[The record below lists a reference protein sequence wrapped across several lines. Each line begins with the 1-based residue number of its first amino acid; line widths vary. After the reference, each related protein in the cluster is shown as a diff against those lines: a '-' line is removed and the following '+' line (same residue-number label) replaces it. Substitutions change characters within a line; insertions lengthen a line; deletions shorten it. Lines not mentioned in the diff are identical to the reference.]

1 MKILFDTNVILD
13 VLLLRKPH
21 HNAATYL
28 LSEVEHGNIEGYL
41 CPTTITTIGYLV
53 AKVKGSAEAKK
64 LIKNILNIF
73 QLTGLNKSVFES
85 ACSHKISDFEDAV
98 LHESASL
105 SQMDGIVTRNGKDFK
120 HAALKIYDP
129 EELVGILKSQSMV

>member
-13 VLLLRKPH
+13 VLLLRKPY

-28 LSEVEHGNIEGYL
+28 LTEAEQGNIEGYL

-53 AKVKGSAEAKK
+53 TKVKGSEEAKK
-64 LIKNILNIF
+64 LIKNLLNIF
-73 QLTGLNKSVFES
+73 ELTELNKSVFES

-105 SQMDGIVTRNGKDFK
+105 SHIDGIVTRNTKDFK
-120 HAALKIYDP
+120 YASLNIYAP
-129 EELVGILKSQSMV
+129 EELAGIIKSP